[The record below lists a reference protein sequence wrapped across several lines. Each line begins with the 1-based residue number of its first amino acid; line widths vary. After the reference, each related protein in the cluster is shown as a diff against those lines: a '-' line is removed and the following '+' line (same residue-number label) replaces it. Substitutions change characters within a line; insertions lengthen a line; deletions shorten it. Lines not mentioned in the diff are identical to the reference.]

1 MQGFFFERAK
11 RAFGLEE
18 VERAV
23 EEAKRREVAEK
34 EQKKAKR
41 KFSRGGKV
49 TDSGR
54 ALHGAPSC
62 FVLVS
67 GYFY

>member
-1 MQGFFFERAK
+1 MGITAIAPRHIKSLATVVLQWLQGFFFERAK

-41 KFSRGGKV
+41 KFSRGA
-49 TDSGR
+49 R
-54 ALHGAPSC
+54 
-62 FVLVS
+62 
-67 GYFY
+67 